1 MPGEFDPVGIG
12 IKSKVDTPPGNVV
25 LVPGNSANYMKP
37 VNVGVIG
44 LGTVGAGT
52 VDVLSRNAAEIARR
66 AGRKITV
73 THAAVRDLG
82 RSRDC
87 DTAAIALTQDPFEV
101 AADPQIDV
109 ILELM
114 GGEETA
120 FDVVATALQ
129 HGKHV
134 VTANKALIATRG
146 NELFAKASEAGL
158 VIAFEAAVAGGIPV
172 IKVLRESLAGNR
184 IDSLAGILNGTCNF
198 ILTEIRER
206 RLEYDAMLSE
216 AQRLGYAEADPYFD
230 VGGVDAAHKLT
241 ILASI
246 AFGTH
251 LNFNSVYIE
260 GIEQLRQ
267 QDIIYADELGYRIKH
282 LGIARKEERGLDL
295 RVHPCLV
302 HKDQLLANVSGV
314 MNAVLIHGDAVG
326 DTLHYGAGA
335 GAQPTA
341 SAVVAD
347 LVDVVRTLTA
357 DPGNRVP
364 HLAFQPGEL
373 AELDSLPITEIEC
386 AHYLRL
392 SVRDEPGVL
401 AEVTRILGQR
411 RVSIKVISQKGFGDD
426 DGVVP
431 VVIVTHHAREADV
444 AEAAA
449 EIEKLDVSAAPVV
462 RIRLETLD

>member
-1 MPGEFDPVGIG
+1 MIPQVGNI
-12 IKSKVDTPPGNVV
+12 V
-25 LVPGNSANYMKP
+25 LTENAANYMKP
-37 VNVGVIG
+37 VNVGVVG

-52 VDVLSRNAAEIARR
+52 VDVLSRNAPEIARR
-66 AGRKITV
+66 AGREITV
-73 THAAVRDLG
+73 TRAAVRDLS

-87 DTAAIALTQDPFEV
+87 NTAAISLTLDPFSVASDPEV
-101 AADPQIDV
+101 DV
-109 ILELM
+109 VLELM

-120 FDVVATALQ
+120 YQVVATALQ

-134 VTANKALIATRG
+134 VTANKALIATRV
-146 NELFAKASEAGL
+146 NELFAQASEAGL

-172 IKVLRESLAGNR
+172 IKVLREGLAGNR
-184 IDSLAGILNGTCNF
+184 IDGVAGILNGTCNF
-198 ILTEIRER
+198 ILSEIREQG
-206 RLEYDAMLSE
+206 LEYDVVLSE

-230 VGGVDAAHKLT
+230 VGGIDAAHKLT

-251 LNFNSVYIE
+251 LNFSSVHIE
-260 GIEQLRQ
+260 GIQHLRQ
-267 QDIIYADELGYRIKH
+267 QDITYADELGYRIKH
-282 LGIARKEERGLDL
+282 LGIARKEDRGLDL

-302 HKDQLLANVSGV
+302 QKDQLLASVSGV

-364 HLAFQPGEL
+364 HLAFQPDEL
-373 AELDSLPITEIEC
+373 AEPHPLPITEIEC

-411 RVSIKVISQKGFGDD
+411 GVSIRVINQKGFGDE

-431 VVIVTHHAREADV
+431 VVIVTHCAREADV
-444 AEAAA
+444 AAAVT
-449 EIEKLDVSAAPVV
+449 EVEKLDVSSAPVV
-462 RIRLETLD
+462 RIRLETLN